1 MLEKEEAK
9 KSKAKEK
16 QKESRPPPP
25 PRLSPAH
32 RGTPPLEVYVAH
44 ESATASSIRCKTSGP
59 STSTGIPDQPA
70 GVSNANL
77 NQQQAEGQDADMV
90 QVCFCR
96 FLPLPFYLGTL
107 PSHLIT
113 LLPIYH
119 TPIASPAL
127 TPIASAQDEPNR
139 QRRSARGRGIAWP
152 G

>member
-1 MLEKEEAK
+1 VAISNSKLAKMLEKEEAK

-44 ESATASSIRCKTSGP
+44 EFATVSSIRCKTAGP

-77 NQQQAEGQDADMV
+77 NQQQAEGRTPTW
-90 QVCFCR
+90 CR
-96 FLPLPFYLGTL
+96 YVFAVFFPFLSTSVLCLVISS
-107 PSHLIT
+107 PSFPSTTH
-113 LLPIYH
+113 P
-119 TPIASPAL
+119 
-127 TPIASAQDEPNR
+127 
-139 QRRSARGRGIAWP
+139 
-152 G
+152 